1 MSRRAI
7 VAAILTGCLIVG
19 NPLYA
24 IQQPTTSKPSPNAAA
39 LRIVVVNGE
48 DAVNI
53 IQQKTAVAPLV
64 EVRDRN
70 NQPVAGALVT
80 FTIQGGGNATFAGA
94 STVTATTN
102 ALGQAAAASFTP
114 TSAGAV
120 QINVAA
126 AFQGQTATAA
136 ITQTNFMTAAQAAAA
151 GSSAS
156 STSGAAGSAGGGGGM
171 GAGTITTL
179 GLVGA
184 GVAGGYY
191 AYRKYEMGEAPAITA
206 LRFFPEVGI
215 AAITPV
221 LITNDET
228 TWHGDGASI
237 VIEFGD
243 GVTVTLPMPPGPDTH
258 QQMQHVYQAPGT
270 YHPRMTIRDAWDRTA
285 SAQGTVTIKG
295 LTGRWS
301 VGSTGSFF
309 SLTQNGTS
317 IGGSFAAASGQGS
330 GVVTGTGNSQG
341 LGTITLSVAPV
352 AGLPTT
358 FRGSPDPSGDVIAGQ
373 LTVGQATTSVQLV
386 RQ

>member
-1 MSRRAI
+1 M
-7 VAAILTGCLIVG
+7 LIG

-24 IQQPTTSKPSPNAAA
+24 IQQSNNSKPAQNSSAP

-53 IQQKTAVAPLV
+53 VQQKTAVAPLV

-80 FTIQGGGNATFAGA
+80 FTIQGGSNASFAGA

-156 STSGAAGSAGGGGGM
+156 STTSAAGGSGSGGGI

-179 GLVGA
+179 GAVAAGTVG
-184 GVAGGYY
+184 GLY
-191 AYRKYEMGEAPAITA
+191 AYRKYEMGEAPAMMGMQI
-206 LRFFPEVGI
+206 FPEVGL

-221 LITNDET
+221 MVSNGET
-228 TWHGDGASI
+228 TWHGDGASLM
-237 VIEFGD
+237 IEFGD
-243 GVTVTLPMPPGPDTH
+243 GATATIPMPPGPDILQRT
-258 QQMQHVYQAPGT
+258 QHVYQAPGT
-270 YHPRMTIRDAWDRTA
+270 YRARATLTDAWDRSA
-285 SAQGTVTIKG
+285 SAEGTVTIKT
-295 LTGRWS
+295 LTGRWN

-317 IGGSFAAASGQGS
+317 IGGSFTAASGQGS
-330 GVVTGTGNSQG
+330 GVVSGVANAQG
-341 LGTITLSVAPV
+341 LGTITLTVAPV
-352 AGLPTT
+352 AGPATT
-358 FRGSPDPSGDVIAGQ
+358 FRGSPDRNGDVIAGQ
-373 LTVGQATTSVQLV
+373 LTVGSATTNVQLV